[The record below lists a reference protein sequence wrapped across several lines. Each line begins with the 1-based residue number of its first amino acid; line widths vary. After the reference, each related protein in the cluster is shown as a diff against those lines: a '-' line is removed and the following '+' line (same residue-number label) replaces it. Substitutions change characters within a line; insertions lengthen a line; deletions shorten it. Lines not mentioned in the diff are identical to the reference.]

1 LKFIT
6 AKTITFLFLFTLVQ
20 LICAKAQTIELNKA
34 EKLVF
39 IVQVGN
45 TEELNS
51 TENPI
56 FPTQE
61 NAMEEHSDYEEFSE
75 EEMLFNKK
83 TILFC
88 LKSQPIKK
96 TSKNNTKKPSNE
108 SLGIIIPPPKA

>member
-1 LKFIT
+1 
-6 AKTITFLFLFTLVQ
+6 VQ

-34 EKLVF
+34 DKLVI

-45 TEELNS
+45 TQELNR
-51 TENPI
+51 TKNPI
-56 FPTQE
+56 LPTQE
-61 NAMEEHSDYEEFSE
+61 NEMEEHSDYEEVSE
-75 EEMLFNKK
+75 KEMLFTKK

-88 LKSQPIKK
+88 LNSQPIEK